1 MNKSTRKPRKRGPGR
16 PVVGPIFGFRLP
28 PELVAELDAWAA
40 RQPDKPNRSDALR
53 RLITEGIRS

>member
-1 MNKSTRKPRKRGPGR
+1 
-16 PVVGPIFGFRLP
+16 VVGPIFGFRLP